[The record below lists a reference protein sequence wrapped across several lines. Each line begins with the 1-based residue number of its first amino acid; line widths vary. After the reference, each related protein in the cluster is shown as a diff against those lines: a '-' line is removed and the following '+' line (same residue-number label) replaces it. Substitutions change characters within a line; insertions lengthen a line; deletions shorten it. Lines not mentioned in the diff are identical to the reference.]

1 VDPFCR
7 DLITEW
13 RRFSLPNEGQT
24 VVVAVSG
31 GADSVSLFLALQELK
46 QIGKLDLRIIAA
58 HFNHQL
64 RGDESNAD
72 EQFVRELT
80 SSRKIEFAAGHTPI
94 LKDGNLEQNA
104 RIERYRF
111 LARTAGNLRAAAVL
125 TGHTMNDQAETFL
138 MNLIRGSGIEGLSG
152 MKPVRPFDG
161 ETGSASGDPSVHP
174 LLLVRPLLTWAK
186 RSDTENYC
194 RRLGVEFRYDS
205 MNEDTAFRRV
215 RVRKVLLP
223 LLKDFNP
230 NIVERLAATAQMLGE
245 VADGAGPT
253 VPELPERLPLE
264 TLTAKDRPELY
275 SLLRQW
281 LKQRRGDL
289 RSINLKHIEAV
300 GRLVHSRKS
309 GRLVEIPGGGSIV
322 KADGALEFRKIEVE
336 KPSNGN

>member
-1 VDPFCR
+1 MDPFCR

-13 RRFSLPNEGQT
+13 RRLSLPNEGET

-31 GADSVSLFLALQELK
+31 GADSVSLLLALHELK
-46 QIGKLDLRIIAA
+46 QIGKLDLRIVAA
-58 HFNHQL
+58 HFNHRL

-94 LKDGNLEQNA
+94 SKDGNLEQNA
-104 RIERYRF
+104 RTERYRF
-111 LARTAGNLRAAAVL
+111 LARTAQNLHAAGVI

-152 MKPVRPFDG
+152 MKSVRSFDSEVSSSDG
-161 ETGSASGDPSVHP
+161 PNVHP
-174 LLLVRPLLTWAK
+174 LSLVRPLLTWAK

-194 RRLGVEFRYDS
+194 QRLGIEFRYDS

-215 RVRKVLLP
+215 RIRKVLLP

-230 NIVERLAATAQMLGE
+230 NIVERLAATAQMLSDVV
-245 VADGAGPT
+245 VATGPAEA
-253 VPELPERLPLE
+253 ELPERLTLE
-264 TLTAKDRPELY
+264 ALAAKDRSELH

-289 RSINLKHIEAV
+289 RSVNLKHIEAV
-300 GRLVHSRKS
+300 GRLIHSRKS
-309 GRLVEIPGGGSIV
+309 GRMVEIPGGGSVV
-322 KADGALEFRKIEVE
+322 KVNGALEFRNIGVE

>member
-1 VDPFCR
+1 MDPFCR

-13 RRFSLPNEGQT
+13 RRLSLPNEGQT

-31 GADSVSLFLALQELK
+31 GADSVSLLLALHELK
-46 QIGKLDLRIIAA
+46 QIGKLDLRVVAA
-58 HFNHQL
+58 HFNHHL
-64 RGDESNAD
+64 RGDESTAD

-94 LKDGNLEQNA
+94 SKDGNLEQNA
-104 RIERYRF
+104 RVERYRF
-111 LARTAGNLRAAAVL
+111 LARTAGNLHAAGVL

-152 MKPVRPFDG
+152 IKPVRPF
-161 ETGSASGDPSVHP
+161 GSEAGSSEAPDVRP
-174 LLLVRPLLTWAK
+174 LLLIRPLLTWAK
-186 RSDTENYC
+186 RSDTENFC
-194 RRLGVEFRYDS
+194 QRLGVEFRYDS

-215 RVRKVLLP
+215 RIRKVLLP

-230 NIVERLAATAQMLGE
+230 NIVERLAATAQMLGD
-245 VADGAGPT
+245 VVDGARS
-253 VPELPERLPLE
+253 VEAELPERLSLE
-264 TLTAKDRPELY
+264 TLSGKDRSELY
-275 SLLRQW
+275 SLIRLW

-300 GRLVHSRKS
+300 GRLIHSQKS
-309 GRLVEIPGGGSIV
+309 GRLVEVPGGGAVV
-322 KADGALEFRKIEVE
+322 KVNGALEFRNIEVE